1 MAGFRLIRQ
10 ECGRKNAAFADE
22 SGTLYLVVWTA
33 QTNKDCIHGRKKNCS
48 KTFIR
53 AWFSAASG
61 ILRSMKCKGG
71 FAHVCNNAGR
81 HPAAGVVVVGLY
93 FFRQLRQSRQKE
105 PAHGR
110 ESNREMERMRH
121 LRSIHLSEP
130 LAEKVRP
137 TKMSDVIGQ
146 EDGIRSL
153 KAILCGAN
161 PQHVLIYGPPGIGKT
176 CAARLV
182 LEAAK
187 QSQGTPF
194 REDAPFI
201 EVDATCVRFDERAIA
216 DPLIG
221 SVHDPIY
228 QGAGQLGAQGVPQP
242 KPGAVTKAHGGVLFL
257 DEIGELHPV
266 QMNKLLKVL
275 EDRRVMLDSA
285 YYNPDDVTIPR
296 YIHDIFHNGLPA
308 DFRLVGATTRSP
320 SEISPALRSRC
331 MEVFFR
337 ALTPEEIALIASG
350 AAERAGCAMAKQEA
364 ETIGRYAACGRDA
377 VNIVQMCAGLAQMDE
392 RTMILP
398 EDVAWVVQSGHY
410 TIHAQQKA
418 DVSNRVGVVHGLAVY
433 GENQGALLDLEAVAT
448 PGHGEITVT
457 GIIDEEEIG
466 QEGHKMR
473 RRSTAHG
480 AAENVRTLLKS
491 LGYTLENTDLHI
503 NFPGG
508 MPVDG
513 PSAGVAMAVAAVSA
527 LTDTPVDGTMAVTGE
542 ITVQGKVK
550 AVGGVPQKVEAAC
563 QAGLLRVLIPKE
575 NDAETL
581 HIAGIEVQGIDDV
594 HQALSAM
601 LVHTKTEK
609 KPIHRPLPMPEKVAA
624 AAAEPSA

>member
-1 MAGFRLIRQ
+1 MEKGAVWLLIISQLCIWGYVWWKKRRT
-10 ECGRKNAAFADE
+10 RKLIQGE
-22 SGTLYLVVWTA
+22 PERRGGT
-33 QTNKDCIHGRKKNCS
+33 QK
-48 KTFIR
+48 
-53 AWFSAASG
+53 
-61 ILRSMKCKGG
+61 
-71 FAHVCNNAGR
+71 
-81 HPAAGVVVVGLY
+81 
-93 FFRQLRQSRQKE
+93 QSREMKE
-105 PAHGR
+105 LA
-110 ESNREMERMRH
+110 EMRK
-121 LRSIHLSEP
+121 RSLNTPLSEK
-130 LAEKVRP
+130 ARP
-137 TKMSDVIGQ
+137 AKMNEVIGQ
-146 EDGIRSL
+146 EEGIRAL
-153 KAILCGAN
+153 RAAMCGPN
-161 PQHVLIYGPPGIGKT
+161 PQHVIIYGPPGCGKT

-182 LEAAK
+182 LEEARRQK
-187 QSQGTPF
+187 DSPF
-194 REDAPFI
+194 DKNSKFV

-216 DPLIG
+216 DPLMG

-228 QGAGQLGAQGVPQP
+228 QGAGALGSAGVPQP
-242 KPGAVTKAHGGVLFL
+242 KPGAVSRAHCGILFL

-285 YYNPDDVTIPR
+285 YYNPDDATIPR

-513 PSAGVAMAVAAVSA
+513 PSAGVAMVVAAVSA

-601 LVHTKTEK
+601 LVHTKTAK
-609 KPIHRPLPMPEKVAA
+609 KLIPSPLPMPEKVAA

>member
-1 MAGFRLIRQ
+1 MEKGAVWLLIISQLCIWGYVWWKKRRT
-10 ECGRKNAAFADE
+10 RKLIQGE
-22 SGTLYLVVWTA
+22 PERRGGT
-33 QTNKDCIHGRKKNCS
+33 QK
-48 KTFIR
+48 
-53 AWFSAASG
+53 
-61 ILRSMKCKGG
+61 
-71 FAHVCNNAGR
+71 
-81 HPAAGVVVVGLY
+81 
-93 FFRQLRQSRQKE
+93 QSREMKE
-105 PAHGR
+105 LA
-110 ESNREMERMRH
+110 EMRK
-121 LRSIHLSEP
+121 RSLNTPLSEK
-130 LAEKVRP
+130 ARP
-137 TKMSDVIGQ
+137 AKMNEVIGQ
-146 EDGIRSL
+146 EEGIRAL
-153 KAILCGAN
+153 RAAMCGPN
-161 PQHVLIYGPPGIGKT
+161 PQHVIIYGPPGCGKT

-182 LEAAK
+182 LEEARRQK
-187 QSQGTPF
+187 DSPF
-194 REDAPFI
+194 DKNSKFV

-216 DPLIG
+216 DPLMG

-228 QGAGQLGAQGVPQP
+228 QGAGALGSAGVPQP
-242 KPGAVTKAHGGVLFL
+242 KPGAVSRAHCGILFL

-285 YYNPDDVTIPR
+285 YYNPDDATIPR

-418 DVSNRVGVVHGLAVY
+418 DVSNRVGEVHGLAVY

-601 LVHTKTEK
+601 LVHTKTAK
-609 KPIHRPLPMPEKVAA
+609 KPIHRPLPMTEKVAA